1 MTLPTSPRSM
11 DRRRTLKTLGK
22 TAAALAAMRAPFV
35 HAQTR
40 EIRFL
45 NDQTTV
51 ESVKALKDAAAQYE
65 KERGVRVVIDTVPSE
80 ELYPRVLAG
89 IRGGRPYDITMI
101 IFVAHMLSLAK
112 EGQLTPVTSLVNK
125 YKWGKRIL
133 FPVDG
138 QHFYFPWA
146 YTMCWLYYR
155 KDLYDQH
162 KLVPPKSYAQYL
174 ENAHQCMTN
183 GETRRF
189 GHTTPIGSNVATN
202 WMSFGF
208 LWAQGERLFNADWS
222 LAMDSPAGRKEAAG
236 YLDFMASL
244 YQTMPPG
251 ASQFGFASALQQF
264 GADQVAH
271 APYSGRM
278 IEYLEQKAPA
288 LADKYGITTYPD
300 ASGTGRAVN
309 HGYKGLL
316 VGKTPMAEEAMK
328 FLEWWQETQYINF
341 LHTAPLNFQPARLDI
356 YEDARWK
363 SDPLIRKHAEAVNTM
378 RGFLNDDKLIIRSI
392 DTEGPAIDIRPSK
405 VFQAYVL
412 PEMLQNKLL
421 KGTPSDACVDQAI
434 ARMRQV
440 IAS

>member
-1 MTLPTSPRSM
+1 MTKDDDVTMP
-11 DRRRTLKTLGK
+11 RRTVLKAAGA
-22 TAAALAAMRAPFV
+22 TAALGLFPAPYV
-35 HAQTR
+35 RAQTR

-51 ESVKALKDAAAQYE
+51 ESIKALKDAAALYE

-89 IRGGRPYDITMI
+89 IRGGKPYDITMI

-112 EGQLTPVTSLVNK
+112 EGQLTPVTSVVNK

-138 QHFYFPWA
+138 QHYYFPWA

-155 KDLYDQH
+155 RDLYDQL
-162 KLVPPKSYAQYL
+162 KLEPATTYAQYL
-174 ENAHQCMTN
+174 DNARKCMTDT
-183 GETRRF
+183 GTRRY

-208 LWAQGERLFNADWS
+208 LWAEGEKLFNDDWS
-222 LAMDSPAGRKEAAG
+222 IALDTPAGRKEAAN
-236 YLDFMASL
+236 YLNFMAGL
-244 YQTMPPG
+244 NETMPPG

-264 GADQVAH
+264 GADQAAH

-288 LADKYGITTYPD
+288 LADKYGIMTYPD
-300 ASGTGRAVN
+300 SSGRNRAIN

-316 VGKTPMAEEAMK
+316 IGKTPMSEEAVK
-328 FLEWWQETQYINF
+328 FLEWWQDTQYINF

-356 YEDARWK
+356 YDDARWRD
-363 SDPLIRKHAEAVNTM
+363 DPLVKKHADAVKTM

-392 DTEGPAIDIRPSK
+392 DTEGPSTDIRPSK

-412 PEMLQNKLL
+412 PEMLQNRIL
-421 KGTPSDACVDQAI
+421 KNTPADACVEQAI
-434 ARMRQV
+434 VKMRQV
-440 IAS
+440 IAT